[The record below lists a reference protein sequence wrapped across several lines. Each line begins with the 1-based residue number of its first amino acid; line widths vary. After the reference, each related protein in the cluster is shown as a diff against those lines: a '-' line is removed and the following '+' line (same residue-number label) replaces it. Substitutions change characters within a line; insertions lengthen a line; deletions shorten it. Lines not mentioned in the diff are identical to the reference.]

1 MGRSHHCLRPDQNSG
16 KRIRVSRL
24 SAEEVRHPWQCRRG
38 KTERRDR
45 GRPRRAVITEPLL
58 SFSERFEEIRT
69 GFERPFWVA
78 NISEIFERLSYYGA
92 FASLALYLRE
102 KLNFSTEQ
110 TGTLTGIFGGMVWF
124 LAIFGGA
131 AADRLG
137 FRRALS
143 MAYLILAVAYFLIGS
158 IAAPWLAPVRNAMPL
173 SLFVGFI
180 LLLPALGVSLVKP
193 SVVGTTA
200 RASKENVRSIG
211 YSIYYTMVNIGG
223 AAGPYFASWSHRHLG
238 VENVYRVAALSVLAM
253 FFFVLIFF
261 REPHKP
267 GDAPPPSIATVAR
280 NFCVVLGN
288 YRLVFPV
295 LTITL
300 LLRIAVM
307 IYPVTVPWWIWI
319 GLLAIVLFGIS
330 RFMWFLVL
338 FTGYWVVFWQQ
349 YISLPGY
356 IHRYISSSA
365 DVEII
370 LVTDG
375 LTVICLTLTLNLLTR
390 RIPAFQAVILGT
402 LITSVSWLI
411 LAFRP
416 TIWGAELSLF
426 VLALGEIIQS
436 PRYYEY
442 ISRLA
447 PPGQQG
453 TYMGFAFLPI
463 GIGSLIGGWFGGTL
477 MHRFGEIAH
486 QPERIWWV
494 VTAVGVATAIL
505 LWIYDKIVSR
515 TRAHAAESDVWER
528 SPVE

>member
-1 MGRSHHCLRPDQNSG
+1 L
-16 KRIRVSRL
+16 
-24 SAEEVRHPWQCRRG
+24 
-38 KTERRDR
+38 T
-45 GRPRRAVITEPLL
+45 
-58 SFSERFEEIRT
+58 FSERLQEIRT

-78 NISEIFERLSYYGA
+78 NITEIFERLSYYGA
-92 FASLALYLRE
+92 FASLALYLQE

-143 MAYLILAVAYFLIGS
+143 IAYLILAVAYFLIGS
-158 IAAPWLAPVRNAMPL
+158 IGASWLAPVRDAVPL
-173 SLFVGFI
+173 GLFVGFI
-180 LLLPALGVSLVKP
+180 LILPALGVSLVKP
-193 SVVGTTA
+193 CVVGTTA

-223 AAGPYFASWSHRHLG
+223 ALGPYFASWAHRNLG
-238 VENVYRVAALSVLAM
+238 VENVYRVAALSVFAM
-253 FFFVLIFF
+253 FFVVLFFF
-261 REPHKP
+261 REPRKA

-288 YRLVFPV
+288 YRLVLPV
-295 LTITL
+295 LAIAL
-300 LLRIAVM
+300 LLRIALWVF
-307 IYPVTVPWWIWI
+307 PTFGVPWWIWV
-319 GLLAIVLFGIS
+319 LLLFFVLAGIS
-330 RFMWFLVL
+330 RFMWFLVI
-338 FTGYWVVFWQQ
+338 FTGYWIVFWQQ

-356 IHRYISSSA
+356 IHGYINPNA

-375 LTVICLTLTLNLLTR
+375 LTVICLTLAVNYLTR
-390 RIPAFQAVILGT
+390 KIPAFPAVILGT
-402 LITSVSWLI
+402 VITSLSWLI

-416 TIWGAELSLF
+416 TVWGAVISLL
-426 VLALGEIIQS
+426 VLALGEIIQA

-447 PPGQQG
+447 PAGQQG

-477 MHRFGEIAH
+477 VHRFGEVAH
-486 QPERIWWV
+486 RPALIWWSV
-494 VTAVGVATAIL
+494 TGVGLVTAAL
-505 LWIYDKIVSR
+505 LWIYDR
-515 TRAHAAESDVWER
+515 TIRVDKAVAK
-528 SPVE
+528 

>member
-1 MGRSHHCLRPDQNSG
+1 MTL
-16 KRIRVSRL
+16 
-24 SAEEVRHPWQCRRG
+24 
-38 KTERRDR
+38 
-45 GRPRRAVITEPLL
+45 
-58 SFSERFEEIRT
+58 SERLEEIRT
-69 GFERPFWVA
+69 GFERPFWIA

-92 FASLALYLRE
+92 FASLALYLQE

-143 MAYLILAVAYFLIGS
+143 VAYLILAIAYFLIGS
-158 IAAPWLAPVRNAMPL
+158 IGAPWLAPVRNSMPL
-173 SLFVGFI
+173 ALFVGFI
-180 LLLPALGVSLVKP
+180 LILPALGISLVKP
-193 SVVGTTA
+193 CVVGTTA

-223 AAGPYFASWSHRHLG
+223 AAGPYFASWAHRNLG
-238 VENVYRVAALSVLAM
+238 VENVYRLAAISVFAM
-253 FFFVLIFF
+253 FFLVLMLF
-261 REPHKP
+261 REPRKP
-267 GDAPPPSIATVAR
+267 GDAPPPSIAEVAR
-280 NFCVVLGN
+280 NFCVVVGN
-288 YRLVFPV
+288 YRVV
-295 LTITL
+295 LSALALALALAIGTWL
-300 LLRIAVM
+300 SPKFV
-307 IYPVTVPWWIWI
+307 VPWWIWGAI
-319 GLLAIVLFGIS
+319 ALTVMAGLS
-330 RFMWFLVL
+330 RFMWFLVI

-356 IHRYISSSA
+356 IHAHINPNA
-365 DVEII
+365 DVEMI

-375 LTVICLTLTLNLLTR
+375 VTVICLTLVVNYLIR
-390 RIPAFQAVILGT
+390 KIPAFQAVILGT

-416 TIWGAELSLF
+416 TVWGAVLSIFL
-426 VLALGEIIQS
+426 LALGEITQQ

-463 GIGSLIGGWFGGTL
+463 GLGSLIGGRFGGL
-477 MHRFGEIAH
+477 LLHHFGEVQH
-486 QPERIWWV
+486 RPERIWWTI
-494 VTAVGVATAIL
+494 TAVGLVTTAA
-505 LWIYDKIVSR
+505 LWIYDKVLNISGS
-515 TRAHAAESDVWER
+515 AGD
-528 SPVE
+528 